1 MVMKVGEKAQDF
13 ELPDQNMKIRKLSEF
28 FGKKIILAFFPGAF
42 TSVCTKEL
50 CTFRDSMA
58 NFNKLN
64 ANVIGISVDSP
75 FCLASFAKEN
85 RLNFTLLSDVKKE
98 ISKNYIGL
106 HDNFGNIP
114 GFQVSKRA
122 VFIIDEKGVIRY
134 SWISEDP
141 GKEPNYKE
149 IEEELAKL

>member
-1 MVMKVGEKAQDF
+1 MVLSVGQKAPDF
-13 ELPDQNMKIRKLSEF
+13 ELPDQNLKVRKLSEF
-28 FGKKIILAFFPGAF
+28 FGKKIVLAFFPGAY
-42 TSVCTKEL
+42 TSVCTTEM

-75 FCLASFAKEN
+75 FCLASFAKDN

-98 ISKNYIGL
+98 VAKAYCGL
-106 HDNFGNIP
+106 HEDFAKIP

-122 VFIIDEKGVIRY
+122 VFIIDEKGIIKY
-134 SWISEDP
+134 SWISDDP

-149 IEEELAKL
+149 IEQQLAKI

>member
-28 FGKKIILAFFPGAF
+28 FGKKIILAFFPGGF

-58 NFNKLN
+58 NFNKFN

-98 ISKNYIGL
+98 ISKNYK
-106 HDNFGNIP
+106 NTAKKPRFSKP
-114 GFQVSKRA
+114 G
-122 VFIIDEKGVIRY
+122 
-134 SWISEDP
+134 
-141 GKEPNYKE
+141 
-149 IEEELAKL
+149 

>member
-13 ELPDQNMKIRKLSEF
+13 ELPDQNMKMRKLSEF

-58 NFNKLN
+58 NFNRFN

-98 ISKNYIGL
+98 ISKNYCGL
-106 HDNFGNIP
+106 HDNFGKIP

-141 GKEPNYKE
+141 GKEPNYRE